1 MDPLASAVL
10 PWSAASFKR
19 HKSQPGREIIE
30 AGRERGVRRGEER
43 GEERGER
50 GEERGERGERRRDR
64 NKVRMWMNKPHTERK
79 VSLWWITSGLKIYFS
94 PGRFGCSYRGNSG

>member
-1 MDPLASAVL
+1 ML

-30 AGRERGVRRGEER
+30 AGRERGVRRGER
-43 GEERGER
+43 GEERGGER
-50 GEERGERGERRRDR
+50 GEERRDR

-94 PGRFGCSYRGNSG
+94 PG